1 MGQLQSGENV
11 YPPTVLGPS
20 IEACGRHWRLQFLP
34 AAGKFN
40 LGVRGL
46 VEQDESTEVSNL
58 LRYERP
64 EFVLVCSPHLPRQHS
79 RRPAKRLR
87 ALQRD
92 ARPIP
97 GRHKHGMVEFNRDIG
112 T

>member
-1 MGQLQSGENV
+1 M
-11 YPPTVLGPS
+11 YPPIGLGPS
-20 IEACGRHWRLQFLP
+20 IETRRRHRRLQLLP
-34 AAGKFN
+34 TAGKFN

-64 EFVLVCSPHLPRQHS
+64 EFVLVRRPDLPCLHPRW
-79 RRPAKRLR
+79 PAKRLR

-97 GRHKHGMVEFNRDIG
+97 GRYKDGMVEFNCGVG